1 LSVWLLARQGVS
13 IIASQGRRIRYAN
26 RESSASFQAFIPGRK
41 YGPRSGDWLYPLLNV
56 ERDKALIE
64 SMPDYLAEEIEF
76 AREALPKFYSKIE
89 TVLKG

>member
-1 LSVWLLARQGVS
+1 MLTVNLALHFKLSFPEENTDPEAEIGY
-13 IIASQGRRIRYAN
+13 I
-26 RESSASFQAFIPGRK
+26 
-41 YGPRSGDWLYPLLNV
+41 PLLNV